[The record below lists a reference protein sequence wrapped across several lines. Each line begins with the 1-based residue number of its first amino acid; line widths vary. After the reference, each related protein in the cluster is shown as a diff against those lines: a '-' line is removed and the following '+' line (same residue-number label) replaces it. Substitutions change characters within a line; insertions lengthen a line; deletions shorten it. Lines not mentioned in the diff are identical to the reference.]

1 MLYQM
6 LGQEKRSDTGGM
18 PKLPAFFMFMPAAAP
33 RSFPLGLP
41 ALSAI
46 RNSQ

>member
-18 PKLPAFFMFMPAAAP
+18 PKLPAFFYVYACSSSSIFSS
-33 RSFPLGLP
+33 RSSGFVRDP
-41 ALSAI
+41 
-46 RNSQ
+46 